1 MFSNP
6 RPLKGS
12 TLYVKSKCSFFF
24 KQEDGI
30 FYHPKMYSPLGVGGS
45 EAISPPRGLETFWS
59 TALFFSFFLLFHS
72 CSPKPQNFQLQVSLR
87 NAQPCTFYLYR
98 LSDKDGPTLIDSF
111 QNAQLDAQFTLKDPA
126 PWSEALYQLS
136 IPNLRSN
143 LYFIADA
150 ASIQTDIDGVAPRNY
165 TTRGSRGSTALQNLQ
180 HIQNPLQDSMTILNN
195 KINNKIGDQAT
206 LLAAFGILSQQM
218 KDNYFH
224 FADTTTSP
232 LAALFITQQ
241 LDFGND
247 RAGHKAFI
255 TRLEKRFRQHPQL
268 AAFIQKTKDYLA
280 LFEVEYEIGDSL
292 PSASFVDRSGQIQ
305 SPAQWKGAYYLLEF
319 WSSYCAPCL
328 FNLEQKKSLYQKYHP
343 DGFNML
349 AFSLDEDQEML
360 NGTLQNGQYPWPVVA
375 DLKGWASQ
383 AVNTYKIDSIPYN
396 ILVGPSGKVIGKN
409 MDAKAIEGF
418 LRRAK

>member
-1 MFSNP
+1 
-6 RPLKGS
+6 
-12 TLYVKSKCSFFF
+12 
-24 KQEDGI
+24 
-30 FYHPKMYSPLGVGGS
+30 
-45 EAISPPRGLETFWS
+45 
-59 TALFFSFFLLFHS
+59 
-72 CSPKPQNFQLQVSLR
+72 
-87 NAQPCTFYLYR
+87 LYR
-98 LSDKDGPTLIDSF
+98 LSDGNGPALVDSF
-111 QNAQLDAQFTLKDPA
+111 QNTQLDAQFTLSDPA

-150 ASIQTDIDGVAPRNY
+150 ASIQADIDGVAPRSY
-165 TTRGSRGSTALQNLQ
+165 RTRGSRGSSALQNLQ

-195 KINNKIGDQAT
+195 KINNKIGEQSA
-206 LLAAFGILSQQM
+206 LLSAFGILSQQM
-218 KDNYFH
+218 KDNYFR

-292 PSASFVDRSGQIQ
+292 PTASFVDRSGRIQ
-305 SPAQWKGAYYLLEF
+305 SPAQWKGEYYLLEF
-319 WSSYCAPCL
+319 WSSYCVPCL
-328 FNLEQKKSLYQKYHP
+328 LNLEQKKLLYQKYHP
-343 DGFNML
+343 AGFNML
-349 AFSLDEDQEML
+349 AFSLDEDQKML
-360 NGTLQNGQYPWPVVA
+360 EATLQNGKYPWPVVA

-383 AVNTYKIDSIPYN
+383 AVNTYKIDSIPYT
-396 ILVGPSGKVIGKN
+396 ILVGPSGKVVGKN